1 MYPVFCRQQQKH
13 QRYPKLNKI
22 CTALTGVCF
31 AFIFNGHAIA
41 DSGSSKSVEVKILRD
56 LAVYPQYKAPASVLT
71 LNDSQLSAEVS
82 AVVDSISVKVGQMV
96 KRGDLLVS
104 LHKKDY
110 QLALQREQAELKTL
124 DVRIKFADYQYQ
136 RAQALVKQQA
146 VSEELL
152 KQRETDL
159 AVLQAEKQS
168 RQISLRQTQRNLA
181 KCNVVAPYDA
191 VITDKLISV
200 GELANPGTPL
210 LRLTDVVG
218 REITAKLQSYQVA
231 SLRSAANIVF
241 QSRADSFPVKLRSIL
256 PLVNTKERT
265 QEIRLEFV
273 DQKALVGV
281 AGELVWK
288 NQQAHVPADLLVQRN
303 GQLGVF
309 VVGKNNQAKF
319 MTLQDAVEGRPALV
333 DFSMATRIVTKGRFK
348 LQDGDELSIL

>member
-1 MYPVFCRQQQKH
+1 MYLVFSREEKYKRH
-13 QRYPKLNKI
+13 PKLSI
-22 CTALTGVCF
+22 FPFILAGLCF
-31 AFIFNGHAIA
+31 VSVVPLQTYA
-41 DSGSSKSVEVKILRD
+41 DGNNAKKVEVQSLQQ
-56 LAVYPQYKAPASVLT
+56 LAVFPQYKAPASVLT

-82 AVVDSISVKVGQMV
+82 AVVDSISVKVGQSV

-124 DVRIKFADYQYQ
+124 DVRIKFAEYQYQ

-168 RQISLRQTQRNLA
+168 RQISLQQANRNLA
-181 KCNVVAPYDA
+181 KCNVLAPYDA
-191 VITDKLISV
+191 VITDKMISV

-218 REITAKLQSYQVA
+218 SELTAKLQRYQVA
-231 SLRSAANIVF
+231 SLSSAVKIQF
-241 QSRADSFPVKLRSIL
+241 QSRNDSFPVKLRSIL
-256 PLVNTKERT
+256 PLVNSKERT

-273 DQKALVGV
+273 DQKALVGM

-288 NQQAHVPADLLVQRN
+288 NKQAHVPADLLVRRN
-303 GQLGVF
+303 GQLGIF
-309 VVGKNNQAKF
+309 VVGKGNQAKF
-319 MTLQDAVEGRPALV
+319 VTLVDAVEGRPAPV
-333 DFSMATRIVTKGRFK
+333 DFALATRIVTKGRFK
-348 LQDGDELSIL
+348 LQDGDVLSIL